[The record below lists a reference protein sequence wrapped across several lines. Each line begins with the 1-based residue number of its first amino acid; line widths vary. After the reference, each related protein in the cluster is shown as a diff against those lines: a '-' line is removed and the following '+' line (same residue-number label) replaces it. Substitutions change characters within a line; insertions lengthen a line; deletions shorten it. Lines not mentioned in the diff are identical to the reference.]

1 MIKSAAENNSRI
13 RLNNNNKKKNGKPS
27 EFGVC
32 GSAWPTKP
40 TLSSTGMMTLQWR
53 N

>member
-1 MIKSAAENNSRI
+1 MIKSAVENNSRI
-13 RLNNNNKKKNGKPS
+13 RLNNKKKKNRKPS

-32 GSAWPTKP
+32 GSAWPAKP
-40 TLSSTGMMTLQWR
+40 TLSSTGMVTLQWR